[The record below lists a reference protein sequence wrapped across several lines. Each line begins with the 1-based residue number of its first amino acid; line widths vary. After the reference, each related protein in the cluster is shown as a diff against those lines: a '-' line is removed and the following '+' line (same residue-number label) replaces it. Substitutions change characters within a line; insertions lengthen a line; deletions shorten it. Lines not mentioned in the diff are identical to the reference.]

1 MLSFM
6 FYWRFKPQVVKQI
19 MANVMKENLKDKV
32 YEAEEAA
39 FWTQQI
45 ADQIKEKVKGI

>member
-1 MLSFM
+1 
-6 FYWRFKPQVVKQI
+6 

-32 YEAEEAA
+32 YDAEEVAL
-39 FWTQQI
+39 WTQQI